1 MAQKLADNRE
11 LGAYGYSD
19 RPLREEIVREI
30 NDRDG
35 GRLAVI
41 TRNSYG
47 SLVLNTSRA
56 MFIDID
62 FQPRG
67 LLDSIKSLLG
77 LLTGKKVPS
86 AEALALR
93 TVEERAAEDPARGL
107 RVYRTRGGL
116 RCLVTDLPHDPAT
129 AQSEAILRSFGCDP
143 HYLRLCTAQ
152 ECFRAR
158 LTPKPWRCR
167 LAKPPGRYPWDDP
180 EEESRCRQW
189 EQRYQAA
196 IAGCAACRMITSFGN
211 PHIHP
216 DIQPVVA
223 LHDELAC
230 GDDVARLA

>member
-1 MAQKLADNRE
+1 MKDGVKEFRLTAEPVTHPFAPGMVVKCWGYNGSTPGPTIECVEGDRVRFFVTNKLPEHTTVHWHGLFLPSGMDGVGGLNQ
-11 LGAYGYSD
+11 
-19 RPLREEIVREI
+19 PL
-30 NDRDG
+30 
-35 GRLAVI
+35 
-41 TRNSYG
+41 
-47 SLVLNTSRA
+47 
-56 MFIDID
+56 
-62 FQPRG
+62 
-67 LLDSIKSLLG
+67 
-77 LLTGKKVPS
+77 
-86 AEALALR
+86 
-93 TVEERAAEDPARGL
+93 TVEERAAQDPGRGL

-116 RCLVTDLPHDPAT
+116 RCLVTDLPQDPAVP
-129 AQSEAILRSFGCDP
+129 QSEAILRSFGCDP